1 MPLANASTLRYSLR
15 RNHGADQFLRFRLC
29 YSSRLIS
36 RSPSAGLPY
45 DILEETPSTPMADA
59 LFPLPLRELEDPL
72 FCHAYLIELVSS
84 LNLDSMSCNPIV
96 QKITSLVTQWAAVD
110 YDAKFQL
117 VADID
122 YIQMFW
128 MEKRPGSVGRGVMV
142 EEKVVLKEA
151 EVAAAEKQGIGGEE
165 CSVCY
170 ESYEAEKGGERE
182 VAKIPCGHV
191 FHKSCILTW
200 FQRSNSCPL
209 CRAKL

>member
-1 MPLANASTLRYSLR
+1 MPFANASTLRYSLR
-15 RNHGADQFLRFRLC
+15 RNHGADQLLQLRLG

-72 FCHAYLIELVSS
+72 FCHAYLVELVSS
-84 LNLDSMSCNPIV
+84 FNLGSVKWNPIV
-96 QKITSLVTQWAAVD
+96 QKITSFVTQWAAVD

-128 MEKRPGSVGRGVMV
+128 MEKRGGSVGRGVMV
-142 EEKVVLKEA
+142 EEKVVLEEA
-151 EVAAAEKQGIGGEE
+151 GVAAAGNQGIGGEE

-170 ESYEAEKGGERE
+170 ESYEAEKGGEKE
-182 VAKIPCGHV
+182 VATIPCGHA